1 MRVPHKMEKKSVP
14 LAEGA
19 ANSDKEAHMSKII
32 VAVLMAVL
40 LSGAALY
47 VLGAQIVPAA
57 GSAGNQTKAQIH
69 DAFQ

>member
-1 MRVPHKMEKKSVP
+1 
-14 LAEGA
+14 
-19 ANSDKEAHMSKII
+19 MSKII